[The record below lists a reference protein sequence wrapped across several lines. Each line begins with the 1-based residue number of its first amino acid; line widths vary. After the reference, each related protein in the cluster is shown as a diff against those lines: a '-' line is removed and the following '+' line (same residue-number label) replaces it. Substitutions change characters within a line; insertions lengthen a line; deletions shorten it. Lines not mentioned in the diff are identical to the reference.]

1 MEQRLFSTGV
11 NSFVSFGV
19 SRVLSVSILRI
30 GTGVSHH
37 SRSSA
42 TEVLDAVVAAFSS
55 GALLCLRVA
64 RAARFARGSGHRGGK
79 LVITARAK
87 AVGLK
92 ALVANGRASAA
103 LCETRRSD
111 VSLPVGRNSGVA
123 GLSALAEKRRLG
135 RLSLQEGA
143 GDRASSLNSTQRV
156 AVIMCCL
163 GETVKT
169 RVPLHVPSR
178 RATLA
183 LHDAAVTTV
192 GLAKGNFRVIWS

>member
-1 MEQRLFSTGV
+1 LSAGV
-11 NSFVSFGV
+11 DFFVSFGV
-19 SRVLSVSILRI
+19 NQVLSLTILRI

-103 LCETRRSD
+103 LYETRRSD

-143 GDRASSLNSTQRV
+143 GDRASSLNSVQR
-156 AVIMCCL
+156 AASI
-163 GETVKT
+163 TAAVKT
-169 RVPLHVPSR
+169 RVLLHVPSR

-183 LHDAAVTTV
+183 LHDAAVTAV